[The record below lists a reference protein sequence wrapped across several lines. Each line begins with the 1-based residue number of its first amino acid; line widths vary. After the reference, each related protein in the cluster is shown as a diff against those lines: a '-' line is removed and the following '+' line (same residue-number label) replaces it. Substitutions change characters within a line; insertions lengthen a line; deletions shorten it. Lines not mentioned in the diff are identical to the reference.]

1 VRAWLGTLTLA
12 ACALAAPGALAQQ
25 KPADQLFQEGVHL
38 FERGEVKTACE
49 KFAQSY
55 QLDAAPGTLYNL
67 ASCHEKEGKLG
78 QARREF
84 LELAD
89 RAANVGKQDKARAA
103 QDRAKAIEARL
114 PRLVLQLPAANDV
127 AAITVDGTPVPKEAW
142 AAPIPVDDGTH
153 ALQFSASG
161 KVAQTA
167 RIEAH
172 GAGQQ
177 VLVPVPVL
185 ADEAGAASA
194 AAASPEAAA
203 QTAGQGQPAPSA
215 PESAAAQPS
224 GGGSGRTI
232 GFVVGGVGIAALAA
246 GTFFGIRA
254 LSQKSDADTACAGQN
269 SVCPD
274 SAHTQAAQS
283 DLNNA
288 RTSGLVSTVA
298 IGVGVA
304 AVAVGAYLVFFTG
317 GHSTESAHAALAVT
331 PSSLFLS
338 GSF

>member
-1 VRAWLGTLTLA
+1 VRAWLATLTLV
-12 ACALAAPGALAQQ
+12 ACALAAPQALAQQ
-25 KPADQLFQEGVHL
+25 KSADQLFQEGVHL
-38 FERGEVKTACE
+38 FARGEVKTACE
-49 KFAQSY
+49 KFSQSY

-78 QARREF
+78 QARQEF
-84 LELAD
+84 LELAE
-89 RAANVGKQDKARAA
+89 RAANAGKQDKVRVA
-103 QDRAKAIEARL
+103 QDRVKAIEARL

-127 AAITVDGTPVPKEAW
+127 AAITVDGTTVAKEAW
-142 AAPIPVDDGTH
+142 GAPIPVDEGTH
-153 ALQFSASG
+153 ALQFSAPG
-161 KVAQTA
+161 KVSQTA
-167 RIEAH
+167 RIDAR

-185 ADEAGAASA
+185 ADEAGAAPA
-194 AAASPEAAA
+194 ATASPAAAA
-203 QTAGQGQPAPSA
+203 QTGGPGQPAPSTPDVA
-215 PESAAAQPS
+215 TAQPS

-246 GTFFGIRA
+246 GTFFGVRA

-269 SVCPD
+269 YVCPD
-274 SAHTQAAQS
+274 PAHTQAAQS
-283 DLNNA
+283 DLNDA

-317 GHSTESAHAALAVT
+317 RSGTESAHAAVAVT
-331 PSSLFLS
+331 PSGLFMS

>member
-1 VRAWLGTLTLA
+1 VRVWIGTLTLA
-12 ACALAAPGALAQQ
+12 ACAFAAPLALAQQ
-25 KPADQLFQEGVHL
+25 KSADQLFQEGVHL

-78 QARREF
+78 QARQEF
-84 LELAD
+84 LDLAD

-103 QDRAKAIEARL
+103 KDRAKAIEARL
-114 PRLVLQLPAANDV
+114 PRLVLQLPAASGV
-127 AAITVDGTPVPKEAW
+127 ATIAVDGTPVPKEAW
-142 AAPIPVDDGTH
+142 GAPIPVDDGTH
-153 ALQFSASG
+153 ALQFSAPG

-172 GAGQQ
+172 GAGKQ
-177 VLVPVPVL
+177 VPVPVPVL
-185 ADEAGAASA
+185 ADEPVAAPA
-194 AAASPEAAA
+194 APASPAAAA
-203 QTAGQGQPAPSA
+203 QTAGARQPAPPA
-215 PESAAAQPS
+215 PDSAAAQPS

-232 GFVVGGVGIAALAA
+232 GFVVGGVGVAALAA

-254 LSQKSDADTACAGQN
+254 LSQKSDANTACAGQN
-269 SVCPD
+269 NVCPD
-274 SAHTQAAQS
+274 PAHTQAAQN
-283 DLNNA
+283 DLNDA

-317 GHSTESAHAALAVT
+317 GSSTESAHAAVGVT
-331 PSSLFLS
+331 PSGLFLN